1 MKMSVLICTLGRPEV
16 LHGTV
21 ESVLAQTHPAHEILI
36 GTPSTENVLPA
47 TLRLPGV
54 RLILT
59 TLGLTRQR
67 NACLDR
73 LAPDAE
79 LVVFF
84 DDDTEL
90 APDFLACMAALFR
103 ENPALVAS
111 SGRLLYDGGIDL
123 VCDRAQAR
131 VKCLEAPPSWSPDKP
146 VRTEPLRSTYG
157 CDMVFRADR
166 VRSVRFD
173 ENLPLYAWLEDAD
186 FSHAVTSGHMAALTN
201 RDAMAVH
208 LGARGGRIDGL
219 RLGFSQMVN
228 PIYLWRKSRVF
239 TLPYLLIHFWLRCL
253 VGNVLGLFT
262 GEPQE
267 DRVGR
272 LAGNAAGLLHLLRG
286 RCRPQDIML
295 LPAGPLFGPWESEPG
310 EDAGLARPGEKSA
323 LGSRLESGR
332 APKTASGKSKE
343 IFRGLNGLRFFAA
356 IAVVC
361 FHYAGRV
368 SGFATA
374 PLAVR
379 NLVGC
384 GPIALPFFF
393 LLSGFVLSHAYADR
407 LPSGPGGRGR
417 FWMARFARLYPV
429 YLLAFVLF
437 APVAYEKY
445 VRLHAGGGIRTAVW
459 GGALSLFTLQ
469 AWTPLSQ
476 AWNGP
481 GWSLSVE
488 AFFYAIFP
496 FAGRWFLTAPA
507 ARVWPALGAFWCAMV
522 AIPLAHE
529 HGSLS
534 TSLWIT
540 WIENNPLFWTPAFF
554 GGIVLYRVYPL
565 FARRAPGVATLA
577 ALAGSALLLLLCG
590 AAGPP
595 MQELLISGGTIP
607 LLALLVLAFA
617 HPSALPG
624 RLLGTAFLFELGSVS
639 YAVYI
644 LQSPLW
650 QMYQTVAARLTGRAG
665 VPAPEFALFLALLTI
680 AALLVREWVERPAQ
694 RRLLA
699 MWTWSDART
708 PAPSQKQPVHAIEPP
723 VTSRAG
729 GMS

>member
-1 MKMSVLICTLGRPEV
+1 MKTSVLICTLGRPEV

-36 GTPSTENVLPA
+36 GTPSEENVLPA

-59 TLGLTRQR
+59 ELGLTRQR

-79 LVVFF
+79 LVAFF

-90 APDFLACMAALFR
+90 APDFLACMSALFC
-103 ENPALVAS
+103 EQPALVAS
-111 SGRLLYDGGIDL
+111 SGHLLYDGGID
-123 VCDRAQAR
+123 VFCDRAQAR
-131 VKCLEAPPSWSPDKP
+131 AKCRETPSSWSPDQP

-166 VRSVRFD
+166 ARVARFD

-186 FSHAVTSGHMAALTN
+186 FSHTATQGFMAPITN
-201 RDAMAVH
+201 RDALAVH

-228 PIYLWRKSRVF
+228 PFYLWRKSRVF
-239 TLPYLLIHFWLRCL
+239 TFPYLFIHYWLRCL

-267 DRVGR
+267 DRPGR
-272 LAGNAAGLLHLLRG
+272 LAGNAVGLLHLLRG
-286 RCRPQDIML
+286 KCRPQDIML
-295 LPAGPLFGPWESEPG
+295 LPEGQLFGSGDPASG
-310 EDAGLARPGEKSA
+310 GDALPARLKG
-323 LGSRLESGR
+323 ESGR
-332 APKTASGKSKE
+332 KKE
-343 IFRGLNGLRFFAA
+343 VFRGLNGLRFFAA
-356 IAVVC
+356 MAVVC

-368 SGFATA
+368 SGFSAA
-374 PLAVR
+374 PLAVK

-393 LLSGFVLSHAYADR
+393 LLSGFVLSHAYTDR
-407 LPSGPGGRGR
+407 MPSEPAGRGR

-445 VRLHAGGGIRTAVW
+445 VRLHADGGIGTAVW

-469 AWTPLSQ
+469 AWTPFSQ

-481 GWSLSVE
+481 SWSLSVE

-496 FAGRWFLTAPA
+496 IAGRWFLRAPG
-507 ARVWPALGAFWCAMV
+507 ARVWPALLACWFAMV
-522 AIPLAHE
+522 AVPLAHE
-529 HGSLS
+529 HGSLP
-534 TSLWIT
+534 TSLWGT
-540 WIENNPLFWTPAFF
+540 WIENNPLFWAPSFF
-554 GGIVLYRVYPL
+554 GGIALYRVYPL
-565 FARRAPGVATLA
+565 FARCAPAVATSTALA
-577 ALAGSALLLLLCG
+577 ALALLLLLCG
-590 AAGPP
+590 AANPP
-595 MQELLISGGTIP
+595 MQELLISGGTVP

-624 RLLGTAFLFELGSVS
+624 RLLGISVLFELGSVS
-639 YAVYI
+639 YAIYI

-650 QMYQTVAARLTGRAG
+650 QMYQAVAARLTGHAG
-665 VPAPEFALFLALLTI
+665 TVAPEFALFLAVLTI

-699 MWTWSDART
+699 MWTRRDARLY
-708 PAPSQKQPVHAIEPP
+708 APPQKGAVHVIEPP

-729 GMS
+729 GVS